1 MAHLYFLTQMGH
13 YFTHDDTTFGC
24 DYKPKNILNMG
35 TTFIITPHVINTIN
49 SLPVEERIAITA
61 ALAGEMIL
69 GTDSTS
75 SLTPVQE
82 IIFSMIRQYVRRDT
96 ERFASTLG
104 HANRNAGQYQD
115 HPAL

>member
-24 DYKPKNILNMG
+24 DYKPKNILKME

-69 GTDSTS
+69 GTDST
-75 SLTPVQE
+75 E